1 VADLKYIS
9 EALDETFVI
18 KVLDEI
24 FIIENPTSLYDGGS
38 K

>member
-9 EALDETFVI
+9 EALDETFII
-18 KVLDEI
+18 KVLDET